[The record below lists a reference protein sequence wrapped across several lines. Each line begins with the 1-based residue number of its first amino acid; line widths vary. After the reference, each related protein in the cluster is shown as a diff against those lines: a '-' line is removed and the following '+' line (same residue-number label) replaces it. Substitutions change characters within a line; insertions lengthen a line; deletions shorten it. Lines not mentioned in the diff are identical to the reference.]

1 MRFLLDTSVLIVLA
15 RRELHKLDARIVT
28 AVLAPENLSFASAA
42 SLWEIAIKTRLGK
55 LDPELALDD
64 LPDYFEAIGLNS
76 LVINHRHAVKSLVPE
91 PAIRDPLTGS
101 CLLSVEWKTCAWS
114 QSTARYRFT
123 HSRGSPAELGITQS
137 RAEDFQPRHAYRRSS
152 ARASRIR

>member
-55 LDPELALDD
+55 LDPGLALDD

-91 PAIRDPLTGS
+91 PAIRDPFDRLLLAQCAVEDLRLVTIDRT
-101 CLLSVEWKTCAWS
+101 LSVHPLSW
-114 QSTARYRFT
+114 
-123 HSRGSPAELGITQS
+123 
-137 RAEDFQPRHAYRRSS
+137 QPG
-152 ARASRIR
+152 